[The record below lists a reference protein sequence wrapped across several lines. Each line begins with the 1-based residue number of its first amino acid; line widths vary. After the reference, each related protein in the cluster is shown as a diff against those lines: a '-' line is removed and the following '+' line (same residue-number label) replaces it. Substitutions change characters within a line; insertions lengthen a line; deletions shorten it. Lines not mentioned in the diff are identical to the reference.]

1 MELLNKDL
9 TFKKDIDF
17 LCTVTGFIPRNN
29 FRDQA
34 RYAVR
39 IPYINQTINLTD
51 EDIKILFDVLEKKEA
66 KKPIPE
72 KKEIVEEKVSD
83 ASDDRRKE
91 ISKMTKSQLLE
102 LAASEGL
109 EDEITSSLKKE
120 PLLEEILKHMDLS

>member
-9 TFKKDIDF
+9 TFKKDIAF

-29 FRDQA
+29 FKEQS

-51 EDIKILFDVLEKKEA
+51 EDIKILFDVLEKKEI
-66 KKPIPE
+66 KKPVTE

-102 LAASEGL
+102 LASSEGL

-120 PLLEEILKHMDLS
+120 PLLEEILKHLDLS

>member
-9 TFKKDIDF
+9 TFKKDLDL

-29 FRDQA
+29 FKEQA

-39 IPYINQTINLTD
+39 IPYINQTINLTYD
-51 EDIKILFDVLEKKEA
+51 DIKILFDVLGKKEVD
-66 KKPIPE
+66 KPVTE

-83 ASDDRRKE
+83 ASGDRRKE

-102 LAASEGL
+102 VASSEGL
-109 EDEITSSLKKE
+109 EDEITSSLSKQ
-120 PLLEEILKHMDLS
+120 PLLKEILKQLDLS